1 MSLFQ
6 ARQRLQS
13 ELRNLNA
20 DLDTLRDQLEE
31 EQEAR
36 SDLQRQLSR
45 ANAEAQEWR
54 SKYESEGL
62 ARAEE
67 LEDAK
72 RKLQAKLA
80 DAEQDAEAANIKVR
94 CL

>member
-1 MSLFQ
+1 MDSLREQF
-6 ARQRLQS
+6 
-13 ELRNLNA
+13 
-20 DLDTLRDQLEE
+20 EE

-36 SDLQRQLSR
+36 ADLQRQLSR
-45 ANAEAQEWR
+45 ANAAAQEWR
-54 SKYESEGL
+54 SKYETDGM

-80 DAEQDAEAANIKVR
+80 ESEQDAEAAYVKVG
-94 CL
+94 CSWLKEILYFGL